1 MKLRIFRLISLD
13 ACRFYKKTA
22 FPEIC
27 IRPSVIW
34 KSHLM
39 LLIVVIFECLF
50 NAPGCWKQLYALLL
64 FLIIYTQG
72 EVTSQSLWSRYDRHF
87 VGIT

>member
-39 LLIVVIFECLF
+39 LLIVVII
-50 NAPGCWKQLYALLL
+50 YASVLSAMGTNRSQRALGL
-64 FLIIYTQG
+64 ANMVDEEIIYRLAIFGRSRHRTL
-72 EVTSQSLWSRYDRHF
+72 EV
-87 VGIT
+87 